1 MDEIRVQIGSSGH
14 RVLAEKNKKVL
25 YSTRSGNRDHIT
37 ASYMVSANGSIVPPR
52 LVFKGVRNVAQT
64 HLKNLPKDG
73 KSGDWQMSVSPK
85 GFVTREIHM
94 EILHDLDKFL
104 VTNEINRPVIL
115 FLDGASPHISL
126 DALKFLQGEKHST
139 LVVPAQYDSS
149 PSTP

>member
-1 MDEIRVQIGSSGH
+1 MLYSISSG
-14 RVLAEKNKKVL
+14 
-25 YSTRSGNRDHIT
+25 SRDHIT
-37 ASYMVSANGSIVPPR
+37 AIIPPR

-94 EILHDLDKFL
+94 EILHDIDKFL

-149 PSTP
+149 PSTT